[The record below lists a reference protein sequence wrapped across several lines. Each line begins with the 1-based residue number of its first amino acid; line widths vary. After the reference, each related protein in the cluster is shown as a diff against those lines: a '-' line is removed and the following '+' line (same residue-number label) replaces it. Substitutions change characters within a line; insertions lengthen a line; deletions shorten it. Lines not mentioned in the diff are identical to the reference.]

1 MQYETRIR
9 SPSVRR
15 EPRKRGGR
23 KTDYRGLSGGGESSV
38 IGESH
43 GADDSHGTSGA
54 CTYQHN
60 HDRSYA
66 VYVSPIHQ
74 QGFMYAG
81 TPYLAGLQKCLELL
95 RRCDILLLCGDWQNS
110 KGCLA
115 EFGFAMAR
123 KMPIVFENSNDYYD
137 LI

>member
-1 MQYETRIR
+1 MKLVYVAHPYGSDEKNAQAVKQIIEDLTEGNHPLLV
-9 SPSVRR
+9 SPMV
-15 EPRKRGGR
+15 
-23 KTDYRGLSGGGESSV
+23 TAL
-38 IGESH
+38 H
-43 GADDSHGTSGA
+43 TSDGIPS
-54 CTYQHN
+54 TELLQ
-60 HDRSYA
+60 A

-74 QGFMYAG
+74 QGFMYEG

-95 RRCDILLLCGDWQNS
+95 RRCDVLLLCGDWQNS

>member
-1 MQYETRIR
+1 MKLVYIAHPYGGKPENAQAVKQIIEDLTEGNHPLLANHTIIAMHTPDGI
-9 SPSVRR
+9 PSI
-15 EPRKRGGR
+15 E
-23 KTDYRGLSGGGESSV
+23 LL
-38 IGESH
+38 
-43 GADDSHGTSGA
+43 
-54 CTYQHN
+54 Q
-60 HDRSYA
+60 A

-74 QGFMYAG
+74 QGFMYEG

-95 RRCDILLLCGDWQNS
+95 RRCDVLLLCGDWQNS

-123 KMPIVFENSNDYYD
+123 KMPIVFENINNYYE

>member
-1 MQYETRIR
+1 MKLVYVAHPYGGDEKNAQAVKQIIEDLTEGNHPLLANPTAPMTPTVPAVHARISITTTDLMQ
-9 SPSVRR
+9 
-15 EPRKRGGR
+15 
-23 KTDYRGLSGGGESSV
+23 
-38 IGESH
+38 
-43 GADDSHGTSGA
+43 
-54 CTYQHN
+54 
-60 HDRSYA
+60 A

>member
-1 MQYETRIR
+1 MKLVYVAHPYGGDEKNAQAVKQIIEDLTEGSHLLLANHTIIAMHTPVGI
-9 SPSVRR
+9 PSI
-15 EPRKRGGR
+15 E
-23 KTDYRGLSGGGESSV
+23 LL
-38 IGESH
+38 
-43 GADDSHGTSGA
+43 
-54 CTYQHN
+54 Q
-60 HDRSYA
+60 A

-74 QGFMYAG
+74 QGFMYEG
-81 TPYLAGLQKCLELL
+81 TPYLVGLQKCLELL
-95 RRCDILLLCGDWQNS
+95 RRCDVLLLCGDWQNS

>member
-1 MQYETRIR
+1 MKLVYVAHPYGGSPENAEAVKQIIEALAEGNHPLLANPTAPMTPTVPAVHARISITTTDLMQ
-9 SPSVRR
+9 
-15 EPRKRGGR
+15 
-23 KTDYRGLSGGGESSV
+23 
-38 IGESH
+38 
-43 GADDSHGTSGA
+43 
-54 CTYQHN
+54 
-60 HDRSYA
+60 A

-95 RRCDILLLCGDWQNS
+95 RRCDVLLLCGDWQNS

-123 KMPIVFENSNDYYD
+123 KMPIVFENSNDYYE

>member
-1 MQYETRIR
+1 MYE
-9 SPSVRR
+9 
-15 EPRKRGGR
+15 
-23 KTDYRGLSGGGESSV
+23 
-38 IGESH
+38 
-43 GADDSHGTSGA
+43 
-54 CTYQHN
+54 
-60 HDRSYA
+60 
-66 VYVSPIHQ
+66 
-74 QGFMYAG
+74 G
-81 TPYLAGLQKCLELL
+81 TPYLAGLQKCLQLL